1 MNEGAM
7 LYSVHLCLII
17 LLSTYASFTT
27 SLTQPAADTAK
38 IMPDY
43 SRTDRSLLKCNAK
56 NADNKRNAA
65 TFFSS
70 VIPGSTCCQKQNLG
84 MEHLDYRLDALPVS
98 Q

>member
-38 IMPDY
+38 IMPDH
-43 SRTDRSLLKCNAK
+43 SLLKCNAK